1 MTKLLTP
8 EGLKKLEDELG
19 MRKSEMRQKIAG
31 IIKEAKE
38 QGDLSENAEYT
49 EAKRQQADNERRI
62 MELENQ
68 IRTSEV
74 ASFVKG
80 SKAVQM
86 GSKVKVKFSAKGGS
100 ASGGNGEEQTFEMVG
115 SNEADPLAWKISNES
130 PIGKALWGKKAGEK
144 IKVDTPS
151 GEKEYKILEVK

>member
-8 EGLKKLEDELG
+8 EGFKKLEEELG
-19 MRKSEMRQKIAG
+19 MRKTQMRQKIAA

-62 MELENQ
+62 MELENA

-74 ASFVKG
+74 ANFVKG
-80 SKAVQM
+80 SKTVQM
-86 GSKVKVKFSAKGGS
+86 GSKVKVKF
-100 ASGGNGEEQTFEMVG
+100 NGEEQIFEIVG
-115 SNEADPLAWKISNES
+115 SNEADPMSWKISNES
-130 PIGKALWGKKAGEK
+130 PIGKALLGKKAGD
-144 IKVDTPS
+144 KVKAGTPS
-151 GEKEYKILEVK
+151 GEKEYKIVEVK

>member
-8 EGLKKLEDELG
+8 EGRKKLGEELE
-19 MRKSEMRQKIAG
+19 MRKTEMRQKIAM

-62 MELENQ
+62 MELETT
-68 IRTSEV
+68 IRTSQV

-80 SKAVQM
+80 SNTVQM
-86 GSKVKVKFSAKGGS
+86 GSKVKVAFNGS
-100 ASGGNGEEQTFEMVG
+100 EQSFGIVG
-115 SNEADPLAWKISNES
+115 SNEADPMGGKISNES
-130 PIGKALWGKKAGEK
+130 PIGKAIMGKKAGD
-144 IKVDTPS
+144 KVQVNTPG
-151 GEKEYKILEVK
+151 GEKEYKIVEVK

>member
-8 EGLKKLEDELG
+8 EGLKKLEEELQ

-62 MELENQ
+62 MELENI

-86 GSKVKVKFSAKGGS
+86 GSKVKVSV
-100 ASGGNGEEQTFEMVG
+100 NGEEQTFEIVG
-115 SNEADPLAWKISNES
+115 SNEADPLNGKISNES
-130 PIGKALWGKKAGEK
+130 PIGKALMSKKAGD
-144 IKVDTPS
+144 KVKAETPS